1 MDTGALV
8 IGQVEA
14 RVTLTEEAAQ
24 GVHTDLLAVVTLQ
37 STLVQ
42 IMACLVV
49 SVQYESIA
57 TGAEES
63 TVHVVTALGTVML
76 VCLTLI
82 DVCALGTLTVG
93 EFGISRITLTDVGWL
108 TVHAVRVLSALI
120 IGGAVVTFVY
130 VCRALGA
137 GPAGLAHTPSQRVTV
152 KCPHSTATLVLTA
165 NTPTVCLVT
174 TLTRFLVCQQSGSWG
189 TGAVESPRRVVTE
202 VRTAMC
208 VVSTLIYVCALVGGL
223 IESISLETEAEGGA

>member
-63 TVHVVTALGTVML
+63 SVHVVTALGTVML

-120 IGGAVVTFVY
+120 GGAVVTFVY

-152 KCPHSTATLVLTA
+152 KCPHSTATLVLTVNA
-165 NTPTVCLVT
+165 PTVCLVT
-174 TLTRFLVCQQSGSWG
+174 TLTRFLVCQQ
-189 TGAVESPRRVVTE
+189 TIPRGA
-202 VRTAMC
+202 
-208 VVSTLIYVCALVGGL
+208 
-223 IESISLETEAEGGA
+223 

>member
-63 TVHVVTALGTVML
+63 TAHVVTALGTVML

-82 DVCALGTLTVG
+82 DVCALCTLTVG
-93 EFGISRITLTDVGWL
+93 EFGISRITLTDEGWL
-108 TVHAVRVLSALI
+108 TVHAVRVLSAL

-152 KCPHSTATLVLTA
+152 KCPHSTATLVLTVNA
-165 NTPTVCLVT
+165 PTVCLVT
-174 TLTRFLVCQQSGSWG
+174 TLTRFLVCQQTIPRG
-189 TGAVESPRRVVTE
+189 TGAVESPRRVVTD
-202 VRTAMC
+202 VRTDMC
-208 VVSTLIYVCALVGGL
+208 NVTLICALVGGL
-223 IESISLETEAEGGA
+223 IEPISLETEAEGGA